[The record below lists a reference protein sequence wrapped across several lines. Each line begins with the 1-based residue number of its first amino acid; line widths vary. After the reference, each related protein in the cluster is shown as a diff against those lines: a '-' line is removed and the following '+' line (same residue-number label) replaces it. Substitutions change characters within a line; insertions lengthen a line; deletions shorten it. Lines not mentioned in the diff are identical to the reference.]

1 MQLGHS
7 QQRPGFP
14 SQDHKEQRDPYLPI
28 LLRKLYRLSVFDM
41 QNTMESSDVG
51 IGQWNI
57 LWSLPDF

>member
-28 LLRKLYRLSVFDM
+28 LLRKLYMLSVFDM

-51 IGQWNI
+51 IGQ
-57 LWSLPDF
+57 